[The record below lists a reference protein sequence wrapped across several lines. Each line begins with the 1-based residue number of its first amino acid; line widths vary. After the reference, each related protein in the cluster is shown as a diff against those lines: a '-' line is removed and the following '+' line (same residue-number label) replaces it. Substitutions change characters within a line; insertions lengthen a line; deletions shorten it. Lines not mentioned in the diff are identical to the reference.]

1 MASLE
6 NHLILGDCSLHEE
19 KSVIDKSKIIYQK
32 KLADLNYTNKSFS
45 SENTVVCED
54 PPKDVGW
61 ALKVKKPKSLFSE
74 DQKLYLT
81 EKFNIGKISGNK
93 EDPAK
98 VARDMPFVLMDG
110 KRRFNREQY
119 LTGVQVTSF
128 FSRLAQK
135 DKKGS
140 KQDAGDFLAATADRK
155 LFCLKENILSKL

>member
-1 MASLE
+1 M
-6 NHLILGDCSLHEE
+6 
-19 KSVIDKSKIIYQK
+19 IDKSKVIYQN
-32 KLADLNYTNKSFS
+32 KLADLNYINKSFS

-61 ALKVKKPKSLFSE
+61 ALKAKKPKSLFTE
-74 DQKLYLT
+74 YQKLYLT

-98 VARDMPFVLMDG
+98 VARDMPYILLDG

-128 FSRLAQK
+128 FPGLPRRIKKEASRMLEISWLQLLTESCSA
-135 DKKGS
+135 
-140 KQDAGDFLAATADRK
+140 
-155 LFCLKENILSKL
+155 